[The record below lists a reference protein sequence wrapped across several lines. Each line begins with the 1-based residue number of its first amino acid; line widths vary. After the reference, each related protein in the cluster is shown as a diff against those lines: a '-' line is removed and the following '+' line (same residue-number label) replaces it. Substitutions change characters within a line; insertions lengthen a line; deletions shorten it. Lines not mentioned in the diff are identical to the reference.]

1 MLIKGYMTKRKKP
14 EDLLPKGR
22 PKKYTPELGDK
33 ICVQIVLGNSIRTIC
48 KDETLPCM
56 VTFFSWLRLYPDFL
70 KQYETAKA
78 EQAESMSEDIIDIAD
93 NGNND
98 WMEKLDK
105 DGVSIGWMLNGEH
118 VQRSRLRIDTRKWL
132 ASKLKPKKYGDSTTI
147 KGDAEN
153 PLELNLAT
161 RLDKAI
167 ALLDKKDE

>member
-1 MLIKGYMTKRKKP
+1 MTKKKKP

-22 PKKYTPELGDK
+22 PTKYTPELGDK
-33 ICVQIVLGNSIRTIC
+33 ICEQIVSGDSIRTIC
-48 KDETLPCM
+48 KPDAMPSV
-56 VTFFSWLRLYPDFL
+56 VTFFAWFRTYPEFL
-70 KQYETAKA
+70 KQYEAAKA
-78 EQAESMSEDIIDIAD
+78 EQAEVMSEDILDIAD
-93 NGNND
+93 NANND

-118 VQRSRLRIDTRKWL
+118 VQRSRLRIDSRKWL

-161 RLDKAI
+161 RLEKAM
-167 ALLDKKDE
+167 AALDKKEEDDKY